1 MGIANTIDLLEDI
14 CGKYK
19 DVLGESFL
27 TSDLGKSTILRHDF
41 LDSHLL

>member
-27 TSDLGKSTILRHDF
+27 IYTINQ
-41 LDSHLL
+41 LL